1 MMSKT
6 CWVDRVK
13 PIGLMNLTNPF
24 RESVGPITKLDKS
37 VNLLNPYIGSVSLK
51 TCLICELVDLN
62 SVCLNL

>member
-1 MMSKT
+1 MMPKT

-13 PIGLMNLTNPF
+13 STGLMNLINPF

-37 VNLLNPYIGSVSLK
+37 VNLSNPYILSVSLK
-51 TCLICELVDLN
+51 TCRICELVDLN

>member
-1 MMSKT
+1 MMSKM

-37 VNLLNPYIGSVSLK
+37 VNLLNPYI
-51 TCLICELVDLN
+51 
-62 SVCLNL
+62 

>member
-6 CWVDRVK
+6 CWANRVE

-37 VNLLNPYIGSVSLK
+37 VSLLFCNWLIGKSVKSANLIR
-51 TCLICELVDLN
+51 
-62 SVCLNL
+62 

>member
-1 MMSKT
+1 MSKT

-37 VNLLNPYIGSVSLK
+37 VNLLNPYI
-51 TCLICELVDLN
+51 
-62 SVCLNL
+62 